1 MGKFK
6 LGSPRV
12 NPLKS
17 RGFMNNSPFTSNG
30 NTMAFNKEG
39 EDKEKPAS
47 SEKEAKVIA
56 GDRANENLEKSDKKE
71 IGRSSSQRKGEQDG
85 VSGTFTD
92 EKINYEQIGKGEK
105 SWKQA
110 YDDALKMGYR
120 KADESFEDYVAR
132 AKRERMSSETTS
144 TFEADKT
151 EPETKTPDLSYLK
164 NYTLKQP
171 RIGKDKMWG
180 GELLAQTKVAEGQSV
195 LPLTA
200 ANAQFFNLNPDN
212 YGGTAEDEEI
222 DRKLR
227 FQKQVQNYTPKS
239 RAMMEARYKSAN
251 KSKEHDGM
259 TAKEYYD
266 SLLNYQVPEGY
277 KPFWEREGGD
287 SRGTDNYQNQV
298 AQGKAD
304 MQVQQTETNTG
315 IKRPQNLNNNFI
327 ENNSQFDEQEI
338 RDMKALQEK
347 NQKKAGPGTR
357 TLSANL

>member
-47 SEKEAKVIA
+47 SEGEAKVIA
-56 GDRANENLEKSDKKE
+56 GERASENVSNSEKKE
-71 IGRSSSQRKGEQDG
+71 TGRSSSERKGEKDG

-92 EKINYEQIGKGEK
+92 EKVDYEQVGRGEK
-105 SWKQA
+105 SWRQA
-110 YDDALKMGYR
+110 YDDALPKGYR
-120 KADESFEDYVAR
+120 KADESFEEYVAR
-132 AKRERMSSETTS
+132 AKKERMSSETNT
-144 TFEADKT
+144 TFVPDENKP
-151 EPETKTPDLSYLK
+151 EPEKPNLDYLK

-171 RIGKDKMWG
+171 RQGKDKQWG
-180 GELLAQTKVAEGQSV
+180 GELLAQTKVEEGQKV
-195 LPLTA
+195 LPLNA
-200 ANAQFFNLNPDN
+200 ANAQFYGLNPDN

-222 DRKLR
+222 QNMLNR
-227 FQKQVQNYTPKS
+227 QKTMQGWS
-239 RAMMEARYKSAN
+239 D
-251 KSKEHDGM
+251 KSKERLM
-259 TAKEYYD
+259 SSYD
-266 SLLNYQVPEGY
+266 MKHGKGSAEKWYNEAMNFQTPEGY
-277 KPFWEREGGD
+277 KSFWEREGGD

-304 MQVQQTETNTG
+304 MQVQQTATNTG
-315 IKRPQNLNNNFI
+315 IQRPQNLNNNFI
-327 ENNSQFDEQEI
+327 EGNSQFDEQEI

>member
-30 NTMAFNKEG
+30 NTMAYNKEG

-56 GDRANENLEKSDKKE
+56 GDRAKENVEKSDKKE
-71 IGRSSSQRKGEQDG
+71 IGRSSTTRKGEQDG

-92 EKINYEQIGKGEK
+92 EKIDYEQIGRGEK
-105 SWKQA
+105 SWRQA
-110 YDDALKMGYR
+110 YDDALPKGYR

-132 AKRERMSSETTS
+132 AKKERMSSETNS
-144 TFEADKT
+144 TFVEDKT
-151 EPETKTPDLSYLK
+151 EPEPKKPDLSYLK

-180 GELLAQTKVAEGQSV
+180 GELLAQTKVEEGKEV
-195 LPLTA
+195 LPLNA
-200 ANAQFFNLNPDN
+200 ANAQYFNLTPDN

-222 DRKLR
+222 SRALSA
-227 FQKQVQNYTPKS
+227 QKKVQGYTPKS
-239 RAMMEARYKSAN
+239 RAMMEARYKSGN
-251 KSKEHDGM
+251 KSKKYGM
-259 TAKEYYD
+259 NAKDYYD

-277 KPFWEREGGD
+277 KSFWEREGGD
-287 SRGTDNYQNQV
+287 SRGTDNYQKQL

-304 MQVQQTETNTG
+304 MNVQQTNTNTG
-315 IKRPQNLNNNFI
+315 IRRPKNLNNDFI
-327 ENNSQFDEQEI
+327 EGNSQFYEE
-338 RDMKALQEK
+338 E
-347 NQKKAGPGTR
+347 
-357 TLSANL
+357 

>member
-30 NTMAFNKEG
+30 NTMAYNKEG

-56 GDRANENLEKSDKKE
+56 GDRAKENVEKSDKKE
-71 IGRSSSQRKGEQDG
+71 IGRSSTTRKGEQDG
-85 VSGTFTD
+85 KSGTFTD
-92 EKINYEQIGKGEK
+92 EKIDYEQIGRGEK
-105 SWKQA
+105 SWRQA
-110 YDDALKMGYR
+110 YDDALPKGYR

-132 AKRERMSSETTS
+132 AKKERMSSETNS
-144 TFEADKT
+144 TFVEDKT
-151 EPETKTPDLSYLK
+151 EPEPKKPDLSYLK

-180 GELLAQTKVAEGQSV
+180 GELLAQTKVAEGQST

-200 ANAQFFNLNPDN
+200 ANAQYFNLTPDT

-222 DRKLR
+222 SRALSA
-227 FQKQVQNYTPKS
+227 QKKVQGYTPKS
-239 RAMMEARYKSAN
+239 RAMMEARYKSGN
-251 KSKEHDGM
+251 KSKKYGM
-259 TAKEYYD
+259 NAKDYYD

-277 KPFWEREGGD
+277 KSFWEREGGD
-287 SRGTDNYQNQV
+287 SRGTDNYQKQL

-304 MQVQQTETNTG
+304 MNVQQTNTNTG
-315 IKRPQNLNNNFI
+315 IRRPKNLNNDFI
-327 ENNSQFDEQEI
+327 EGNSQFYEE
-338 RDMKALQEK
+338 E
-347 NQKKAGPGTR
+347 
-357 TLSANL
+357 